1 MELLVEQI
9 HINNAI
15 CVAVKNTRFDPSFPG
30 KMKQVK
36 GSYFSPAV
44 KAWLMPYTK
53 EAWSLFKN
61 VFEGVPVTKSI
72 EYQRIVS
79 PEKTPQVI
87 SENLVDA
94 KASVTTVQLP
104 EYFNRIEAPSLI
116 PVNFEATVDHLTIQ
130 YCTEKPDRVFL
141 TVPPHRKDWKSF
153 INQIPGKWWHAKE
166 KLWSVPRTKEHFK
179 AFQTFFGDN
188 MVIDRAVPVVFL
200 PQESTETFHKR
211 TDIITVH
218 IHPKK
223 PEYWCI
229 DLPVALMTTHLS
241 TLKNI
246 HGRHWNSEWYIWE
259 VPGTKLTKRFIEHHF
274 SGLIAWTFQ
283 PEENIPERLQE
294 SAPTYQKQQTALI
307 LAKYEAAVTAM
318 EQMLMLKRYSWR
330 TIKSYK
336 NSLRQFI
343 LYYNDTKPSQ
353 ITRKQINDYIA
364 QLIRNK
370 HITESYQNQIACSIK
385 IFYCEVLNQEEKV
398 AGLVQAKRPQ
408 KIPQVL
414 TETEVSRLLKSVDN
428 LKHRFILTMIY
439 SAGLRLGELTKLRL
453 TDIQIEEH
461 RIFVRDAKGKKDRCT
476 ILAGKT
482 EAMLRTYMACYQPIH
497 WLIEGADGGAYS
509 DRSVQA
515 IFTAAKERARINPLA
530 TVHTLRHSFATHL
543 LEKGVDLRYIQDLL
557 GHESSKTTEIYTH
570 ITKKSWDKIKSPLD
584 DLDI

>member
-1 MELLVEQI
+1 MELFVEQI
-9 HINNAI
+9 HINDAI

-36 GSYFSPAV
+36 GSYFSPEV

-61 VFEGVPVTKSI
+61 VFQGVSVTKSG
-72 EYQRIVS
+72 EHQHVVS
-79 PEKTPQVI
+79 HVKATDGTPKDLTY
-87 SENLVDA
+87 SKES
-94 KASVTTVQLP
+94 ASTVQLP
-104 EYFNRIEAPSLI
+104 EYFIRAEAPSSIPENLGSDIDRLI
-116 PVNFEATVDHLTIQ
+116 IR
-130 YCTEKPDRVFL
+130 YCAEKQDRVFL
-141 TVPPHRKDWKSF
+141 AVPPHRKDWKTF
-153 INQIPGKWWHAKE
+153 VNQTSGKWWHAKE
-166 KLWSVPRTKEHFK
+166 KLWSVPRSKDIFK
-179 AFQTFFGDN
+179 AFQAFFGEN
-188 MVIDRAVPVVFL
+188 MVIDRETPVVLL
-200 PQESTETFHKR
+200 PQESTASFHKR
-211 TDIITVH
+211 TDMITVH
-218 IHPKK
+218 IHPQK
-223 PEYWCI
+223 PDYWCL
-229 DLPVALMTTHLS
+229 DLPVAFMSSHLS

-246 HGRHWNSEWYIWE
+246 HGRRWNSEWYIWE
-259 VPGTKLTKRFIEHHF
+259 VPATKLTVRFLEHHF

-283 PEENIPERLQE
+283 PEDNIPERLQE
-294 SAPTYQKQQTALI
+294 PTPQYQKQATPPVQ
-307 LAKYEAAVTAM
+307 AKYEAAVTAM

-343 LYYNDTKPSQ
+343 LYYNETRPSQ
-353 ITRKQINDYIA
+353 ITRRQINDYIA

-370 HITESYQNQIACSIK
+370 HITESYQNQIACAIK
-385 IFYCEVLNQEEKV
+385 IFYCEVLQQAEKV
-398 AGLVQAKRPQ
+398 EGLVQAKKPQ

-414 TETEVSRLLKSVDN
+414 TEMEVSRLLRSVDN
-428 LKHRFILTMIY
+428 LKHRFILMMIY
-439 SAGLRLGELTKLRL
+439 SAGLRLSELTKLRL
-453 TDIQIEEH
+453 TDIQMEEH
-461 RIFVRDAKGKKDRCT
+461 RIFIRDAKGKKDRCS

-482 EAMLRTYMACYQPIH
+482 EAILKIYLACYKPIH
-497 WLIEGADGGAYS
+497 WLIEGSNGGAYS

-515 IFTAAKERARINPLA
+515 IFTTAKERSRINPLA